1 MLDEKD
7 TLALLRRAKAG
18 DASAKEELLS
28 HNTSLLRDLD
38 PHNVFLVDIDADGDR
53 GIRSIS
59 SLKRTRD
66 TNNNQARYLRG
77 DMGAVPHIG
86 SVDMANIVQHLR
98 EDLR

>member
-1 MLDEKD
+1 MRDLFIQILPDMRGQLIV
-7 TLALLRRAKAG
+7 TT
-18 DASAKEELLS
+18 
-28 HNTSLLRDLD
+28 HNTSLLKDLD

-53 GIRSIS
+53 TVRSIS
-59 SLKRTRD
+59 SMTRTRD
-66 TNNNQARYLRG
+66 SNNNQTRYLRG